1 MTACEDIKEKISLLI
16 DNELEEEEARK
27 IKEHIEGCEDCARLY
42 EEMKLI
48 ASELKA
54 IEEIEPPKELH
65 NSIMKEVRA
74 VKKEKK
80 KISFFDFK
88 QLLPTAACF
97 VIMCVVTVTLTD
109 MQNNKISGQAEQK
122 IMLENSE
129 GKQNSGAEPNVAR
142 SLENN
147 SNSAVYEKKLS
158 DIIIEKK
165 EIKLDLDKNESN
177 LKAIEEICKEYD
189 YETKADR
196 ESFVIDLMVLKD
208 MDYDSLLEKLPCDY
222 SVVKEDKENKTEE
235 YNSIFEEI
243 SSEKD
248 KAKLNALY
256 EKAFNLEMD
265 MDYYK
270 VKLVFDENINY

>member
-16 DNELEEEEARK
+16 DNELEEEEAEK
-27 IKEHIEGCEDCARLY
+27 IKEHIKGCEECARLY
-42 EEMKLI
+42 EQMKRI
-48 ASELKA
+48 VSELEGL
-54 IEEIEPPKELH
+54 EEVEPPKELH
-65 NSIMKEVRA
+65 NSIMKEVKA

-109 MQNNKISGQAEQK
+109 MQNNKISRQLEHG
-122 IMLENSE
+122 IMLENAE
-129 GKQNSGAEPNVAR
+129 ENINSGTEPNMAR
-142 SLENN
+142 GLDNN
-147 SNSAVYEKKLS
+147 TNSAVYEKKLT
-158 DIIIEKK
+158 DIVIEKK
-165 EIKLDLDKNESN
+165 KIKLALDKNESN
-177 LKAIEEICKEYD
+177 LKMIEEICGEFD
-189 YETKADR
+189 YEAKVDR

-208 MDYDSLLEKLPCDY
+208 MDYDKLLEKLPCDY
-222 SVVKEDKENKTEE
+222 SVVKEYKEDKTEE

-243 SSEKD
+243 SSEED

-256 EKAFNLEMD
+256 ERAFNLEMD

-270 VKLVFDENINY
+270 VKLVFDEKFNY